1 MTNQLPTMTIVVP
14 PELFE
19 KVQDFRFVERIE
31 SKSEAMRKLVELGLR
46 CYEQGKS
53 NTSECCQQALKDT
66 LGW

>member
-1 MTNQLPTMTIVVP
+1 MRNQLPTMTIVVS
-14 PELFE
+14 PELLE
-19 KVQDFRFVERIE
+19 QIQDFRFVERIE

-53 NTSECCQQALKDT
+53 NTSECCQQALKNI